1 MEYSL
6 FKIGLILTILGVILS
21 AYTFSENQKISQSLV
36 LDTTQTKTLD
46 VGLIGE
52 DVGFYTISLP
62 SLRDSVFVQIQ
73 NSKGSI
79 ITDKKIETKSAV
91 NYFDFKDSDT
101 YTIKVTNLSENSL
114 VVDVEFGQTNVSEM
128 RYSGIVVLVGMILI
142 IFSSY
147 NYLKNHKIAQP
158 DENIL

>member
-1 MEYSL
+1 MKLSL

-21 AYTFSENQKISQSLV
+21 AYTFSENHKISQSFS

-46 VGLIGE
+46 VDLIGE
-52 DVGFYTISLP
+52 DIGFYKISLP
-62 SLRDSVFVQIQ
+62 SLGDSVFVQIQ
-73 NSKGSI
+73 NSKENV

-91 NYFDFKDSDT
+91 NYFDFKDSDI

-114 VVDVEFGQTNVSEM
+114 IVDIEFGQTNVSEM
-128 RYSGIVVLVGMILI
+128 KYSGIVVLVGIILM

-158 DENIL
+158 EENSS

>member
-1 MEYSL
+1 MKLSL

-21 AYTFSENQKISQSLV
+21 AYTFSENHKISQSFS

-46 VGLIGE
+46 VDLIGE
-52 DVGFYTISLP
+52 DIGFYKISLP
-62 SLRDSVFVQIQ
+62 SLGDSVFVQIQ
-73 NSKGSI
+73 NSKENV

-91 NYFDFKDSDT
+91 NYFDFKDSDI

-114 VVDVEFGQTNVSEM
+114 IVNVEFGQTNVSEM
-128 RYSGIVVLVGMILI
+128 KYSGIVVLVGIILM

-158 DENIL
+158 EENSS

>member
-1 MEYSL
+1 MKLSL
-6 FKIGLILTILGVILS
+6 FKIGLILTVLGVILS
-21 AYTFSENQKISQSLV
+21 AYTFSENHKISQSLT

-46 VGLIGE
+46 VDLIGE
-52 DVGFYTISLP
+52 DIGFYKISLP
-62 SLRDSVFVQIQ
+62 SLGDSVFVQIQ
-73 NSKGSI
+73 NSKESV

-91 NYFDFKDSDT
+91 NYFDFRDSDI

-114 VVDVEFGQTNVSEM
+114 IVDVEFGQTNVSEM
-128 RYSGIVVLVGMILI
+128 KYSGIVVLVGIILM

-158 DENIL
+158 EENSS

>member
-1 MEYSL
+1 MKLSL
-6 FKIGLILTILGVILS
+6 FKIGLILTVLGVILS
-21 AYTFSENQKISQSLV
+21 AYTFSENHKISQSLT

-46 VGLIGE
+46 VDLIGE
-52 DVGFYTISLP
+52 DIGFYKISLP
-62 SLRDSVFVQIQ
+62 SLGDSVFVQIQ
-73 NSKGSI
+73 NSKENV

-91 NYFDFKDSDT
+91 NYFDFRDSDI

-114 VVDVEFGQTNVSEM
+114 IVDIEFGQTNVSEM
-128 RYSGIVVLVGMILI
+128 KYSGIVVLVGIILM

-158 DENIL
+158 DENSS

>member
-1 MEYSL
+1 MKLSL
-6 FKIGLILTILGVILS
+6 FKIGLILTVLGVILS
-21 AYTFSENQKISQSLV
+21 AYTFSENHKISQSLT

-46 VGLIGE
+46 VDLIGE
-52 DVGFYTISLP
+52 DIGFYKISLP
-62 SLRDSVFVQIQ
+62 SLGDSVFVQIQ
-73 NSKGSI
+73 NSKESV

-91 NYFDFKDSDT
+91 NYFDFRDSDI

-114 VVDVEFGQTNVSEM
+114 IVDIEFGQTNVSEM
-128 RYSGIVVLVGMILI
+128 KYSGIVVLVGIMLM

-158 DENIL
+158 DENSS

>member
-1 MEYSL
+1 MKLSL
-6 FKIGLILTILGVILS
+6 FKIGLILTILGIILS
-21 AYTFSENQKISQSLV
+21 AYTFSENHKISQSLT

-46 VGLIGE
+46 VDLIGE
-52 DVGFYTISLP
+52 DIGFYKISLP
-62 SLRDSVFVQIQ
+62 SLGDSVFVQIQ
-73 NSKGSI
+73 NSKENV

-91 NYFDFKDSDT
+91 NYFDFRDSDI

-114 VVDVEFGQTNVSEM
+114 IVDIEFGQTNVSEM
-128 RYSGIVVLVGMILI
+128 KYSGIVVLVGIILM

-158 DENIL
+158 DENSS

>member
-1 MEYSL
+1 MKLFL
-6 FKIGLILTILGVILS
+6 FKIGLILTILGIILS
-21 AYTFSENQKISQSLV
+21 AYTFSENHKISQSFS

-46 VGLIGE
+46 VDLIGE
-52 DVGFYTISLP
+52 DIGFYKISLP
-62 SLRDSVFVQIQ
+62 SLGDSVFVQIQ
-73 NSKGSI
+73 NSKENV

-91 NYFDFKDSDT
+91 NYFDFKDSDI

-114 VVDVEFGQTNVSEM
+114 IVDVEFGQTNVSEM
-128 RYSGIVVLVGMILI
+128 KYSGIVVLVGIILM

-158 DENIL
+158 EENSS

>member
-1 MEYSL
+1 MKLSL
-6 FKIGLILTILGVILS
+6 FKIGLILTVLGVILS
-21 AYTFSENQKISQSLV
+21 AYTFSENHKISQSLT

-46 VGLIGE
+46 VDLIGE
-52 DVGFYTISLP
+52 DIGFYKISLP
-62 SLRDSVFVQIQ
+62 SLGDSVFVQIQ
-73 NSKGSI
+73 NSKESV

-91 NYFDFKDSDT
+91 NYFDFRDSDI

-114 VVDVEFGQTNVSEM
+114 IVDIEFGQTNVSEM
-128 RYSGIVVLVGMILI
+128 KYSGIVVLVGIILM

-158 DENIL
+158 EENSS

>member
-1 MEYSL
+1 MKLSL
-6 FKIGLILTILGVILS
+6 FKIGLILTVLGVILS
-21 AYTFSENQKISQSLV
+21 AYTFSENHKISQSLT

-46 VGLIGE
+46 VDLIGE
-52 DVGFYTISLP
+52 DIGFYKISLP
-62 SLRDSVFVQIQ
+62 SLGDSVFIQIQ
-73 NSKGSI
+73 NSKESV

-91 NYFDFKDSDT
+91 NYFDFRDSDV

-114 VVDVEFGQTNVSEM
+114 IVDVEFGQTNVSEM
-128 RYSGIVVLVGMILI
+128 KYSGIVVLLGIILM

-158 DENIL
+158 EANSS

>member
-1 MEYSL
+1 MKLSL
-6 FKIGLILTILGVILS
+6 FKIGLILTVLGVILS
-21 AYTFSENQKISQSLV
+21 AYTFSENHKISQSLT

-46 VGLIGE
+46 VDLIGE
-52 DVGFYTISLP
+52 DIGFYKISLP
-62 SLRDSVFVQIQ
+62 SLGDSVFIQIQ
-73 NSKGSI
+73 NSKESV

-91 NYFDFKDSDT
+91 NYFDFRDSDI

-114 VVDVEFGQTNVSEM
+114 IVDIEFGQTNVSEM
-128 RYSGIVVLVGMILI
+128 KYSGIVVLVGIILM

-158 DENIL
+158 EENSS

>member
-1 MEYSL
+1 MKLSL
-6 FKIGLILTILGVILS
+6 FKIGLILTVLGVILS
-21 AYTFSENQKISQSLV
+21 AYTFSENHKISQSLT

-46 VGLIGE
+46 VDLIGE
-52 DVGFYTISLP
+52 DIGFYKISLP
-62 SLRDSVFVQIQ
+62 SLGDSVFVQIQ
-73 NSKGSI
+73 NSKESV

-91 NYFDFKDSDT
+91 NYFDFRDSDV

-114 VVDVEFGQTNVSEM
+114 IVDIEFGQTNVSEM
-128 RYSGIVVLVGMILI
+128 KYSGIVVLVGIILM

-158 DENIL
+158 DENSS

>member
-1 MEYSL
+1 MKLSL

-21 AYTFSENQKISQSLV
+21 AYTFSENQKISQSLT
-36 LDTTQTKTLD
+36 LDTSQTKTLD
-46 VGLIGE
+46 VDLIGE
-52 DVGFYTISLP
+52 DIGFYKISLP
-62 SLRDSVFVQIQ
+62 SLGDSVFVQIQ
-73 NSKGSI
+73 NSKESV

-91 NYFDFKDSDT
+91 NYFDFRDSDV

-114 VVDVEFGQTNVSEM
+114 IVDVEFGQVNVSEM
-128 RYSGIVVLVGMILI
+128 KYSGVIVLVGIILM

-158 DENIL
+158 EENIS

>member
-1 MEYSL
+1 MKLSL
-6 FKIGLILTILGVILS
+6 FKIGLILTVLGVILS
-21 AYTFSENQKISQSLV
+21 AYTFSENHKISQSLT

-46 VGLIGE
+46 VDLIGE
-52 DVGFYTISLP
+52 DIGFYKISLP
-62 SLRDSVFVQIQ
+62 SLGDSVFVQIQ
-73 NSKGSI
+73 NSKENV

-91 NYFDFKDSDT
+91 NYFDFIDSDI

-114 VVDVEFGQTNVSEM
+114 IVDIEFGQTNVSEM
-128 RYSGIVVLVGMILI
+128 KYSGIVVLVGIILM

-158 DENIL
+158 DENSS

>member
-1 MEYSL
+1 MKLSL
-6 FKIGLILTILGVILS
+6 FKIGLILTVLGVILS
-21 AYTFSENQKISQSLV
+21 AYTFSENHKISQSLT

-46 VGLIGE
+46 VDLIGE
-52 DVGFYTISLP
+52 DIGFYKISLP
-62 SLRDSVFVQIQ
+62 SLGDSVFVQIQ
-73 NSKGSI
+73 NSKENV

-91 NYFDFKDSDT
+91 NYFDFRDSDI

-114 VVDVEFGQTNVSEM
+114 IVDIEFGQTNVSEM
-128 RYSGIVVLVGMILI
+128 KYSGIVVLVGIILM

-158 DENIL
+158 EENSS

>member
-1 MEYSL
+1 MKLSL

-21 AYTFSENQKISQSLV
+21 AYTFSENHKISQSFS
-36 LDTTQTKTLD
+36 LDSSQTKTLD

-52 DVGFYTISLP
+52 DIGFYKISLP
-62 SLRDSVFVQIQ
+62 SLGDSVFVQIQ
-73 NSKGSI
+73 NSKESV

-91 NYFDFKDSDT
+91 NYFDFRDSDI

-114 VVDVEFGQTNVSEM
+114 IVDVEFGQTNVSEM
-128 RYSGIVVLVGMILI
+128 KYSGIIVLVGIILM

-158 DENIL
+158 EENSS

>member
-1 MEYSL
+1 MKLSL
-6 FKIGLILTILGVILS
+6 FKIGLILTVLGVILS
-21 AYTFSENQKISQSLV
+21 AYTFSENHKISQSLT

-46 VGLIGE
+46 VDLIGE
-52 DVGFYTISLP
+52 DIGFYKISLP
-62 SLRDSVFVQIQ
+62 SLGDSVFVQIQ
-73 NSKGSI
+73 NSKENV

-91 NYFDFKDSDT
+91 NYFDFRDSDV

-114 VVDVEFGQTNVSEM
+114 IVDIEFGQTNVSEM
-128 RYSGIVVLVGMILI
+128 KYSGIVVLVGIILM

-158 DENIL
+158 DENSS